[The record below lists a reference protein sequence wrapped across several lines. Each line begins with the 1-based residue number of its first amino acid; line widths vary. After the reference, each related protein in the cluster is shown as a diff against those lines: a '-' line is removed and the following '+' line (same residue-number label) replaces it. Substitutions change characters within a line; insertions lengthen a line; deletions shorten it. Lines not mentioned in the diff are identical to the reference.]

1 MALGHELRDYQKAAI
16 SNLRSSLRSGKRRPV
31 LQMPTGAGKT
41 ATAGA
46 IINMAREKGHGVIFC
61 VPAISLVNQTVES
74 FERDGIFDIGVMQ
87 AFHERT
93 NYSAPVQVASIQ
105 TLMRRQIPETGLVI
119 VDEAHVQFKFLHKWF
134 AELSEKGIPVIG
146 LTATPW
152 AKGMGKLYDDL
163 VIGTTTQELI
173 DKGYLSKYKVFAP
186 AHPDLTGVKIVKG
199 DYETKGL
206 SRVMQE
212 GTLMAD
218 IVSTWLEKGENR
230 QTLCFGVD
238 RAHAKKLQQ
247 QFIEAGVP
255 TEYMDAFTEVEE
267 RETIA
272 AKFASGEVKIV
283 CNVGVLTT
291 GIDWDVR
298 CIILARPTRS
308 EILYTQIVGR
318 GLRTAEGKDHC
329 LILDHSD
336 STLRLGFVSDIH
348 HDKLDN
354 GERNK
359 APVERKVKLP
369 KACPKCAFIKP
380 VGSRECPAC
389 GFKAEPVSKVETEVG
404 ELVELVHGGKAKA
417 SGWTREQKK
426 TFYCELLGHARL
438 KGYKDGWAY
447 HAYKQR
453 VGVGPAEKG
462 YPIQPTAATLSW
474 IRHLNIARAKQREKQ
489 NGLSNR
495 SSTGARQVA

>member
-1 MALGHELRDYQKAAI
+1 MSLGHKLRDYQEAAI
-16 SNLRSSLRSGKRRPV
+16 RNLRSSLRSGKRRPV

-46 IINMAREKGHGVIFC
+46 IINMARDKGHGVIFC

-74 FERDGIFDIGVMQ
+74 FERDGIFEIGVMQ
-87 AFHERT
+87 AYHERT
-93 NYSAPVQVASIQ
+93 DHTAPVQVASIQ
-105 TLMRRQIPETGLVI
+105 TLMRRDVPDAGLII
-119 VDEAHVQFKFLHKWF
+119 VDEAHVLFKFYGKWF
-134 AELSEKGIPVIG
+134 ADLEAKGVPVIG

-152 AKGMGKLYDDL
+152 SRGMGKLYDDL

-173 DKGYLSKYKVFAP
+173 DRGYLSKFKVYAP

-212 GTLMAD
+212 GTLVAD
-218 IVSTWLEKGENR
+218 IVSTWLEKGEDR
-230 QTLCFGVD
+230 PTLCFGVD

-247 QFIEAGVP
+247 QFLEAGVP

-267 RETIA
+267 REEIA
-272 AKFASGEVKIV
+272 AKFASGEVKVV

-308 EILYTQIVGR
+308 EILYTQIIGR

-336 STLRLGFVSDIH
+336 TTLRLGFVSDIH

-354 GERNK
+354 GEKNR
-359 APVERKVKLP
+359 AAVERKIALP

-380 VGSRECPAC
+380 PKTRECPAC
-389 GFKAEPVSKVETEVG
+389 GFAAQPVSKVETQSG
-404 ELVELVHGGKAKA
+404 ELYELSPDGRAKVKN
-417 SGWTREQKK
+417 WTREQKRV
-426 TFYCELLGHARL
+426 FYCELLGHARL

-453 VGVGPAEKG
+453 MGVGPAEKG
-462 YPIQPTAATLSW
+462 FPLQPTAATLSW

-489 NGLSNR
+489 NGLRNGSIA
-495 SSTGARQVA
+495 GERQVA

>member
-16 SNLRSSLRSGKRRPV
+16 SNLRASLRSGKRRPV

-46 IINMAREKGHGVIFC
+46 IINNARQKGHGIIFC

-74 FERDGIFDIGVMQ
+74 FERDGIFEIGVMQ

-93 NYSAPVQVASIQ
+93 DHTAPVQVASIQ
-105 TLMRRQIPETGLVI
+105 TLMRRQVPEAGLVI
-119 VDEAHVQFKFLHKWF
+119 VDEAHVLFKFYGKWF
-134 AELSEKGIPVIG
+134 AELAEKGVPVIG

-152 AKGMGKLYDDL
+152 ARGMGKLYDDL

-173 DKGYLSKYKVFAP
+173 DKGYLSKFRVFAP

-206 SRVMQE
+206 SRAMQQ
-212 GTLMAD
+212 GTLVAD
-218 IVSTWLEKGENR
+218 VVSTWLEKGEDR
-230 QTLCFGVD
+230 PTLCFGVD
-238 RAHAKKLQQ
+238 RAHAKKLQE
-247 QFIEAGVP
+247 QFLAADVP
-255 TEYMDAFTEVEE
+255 CGYMDAFTEVEE
-267 RETIA
+267 REEIA
-272 AKFASGEVKIV
+272 AKFASGEIRVV

-308 EILYTQIVGR
+308 EILYTQIIGR
-318 GLRTAEGKDHC
+318 GLRTAEGKDDC

-336 STLRLGFVSDIH
+336 TTIRLGFVTDIH

-354 GERNK
+354 GEKNRTVQEK
-359 APVERKVKLP
+359 KEALP
-369 KACPKCAFIKP
+369 KPCPKCTFIKP
-380 VGSRECPAC
+380 PKTRECPAC
-389 GFKAEPVSKVETEVG
+389 GFVAQFVSKVETERG
-404 ELVELVHGGKAKA
+404 ELHELTPDGKPLAKKW
-417 SGWTREQKK
+417 SSEQKRV
-426 TFYCELLGHARL
+426 FYGELLGYARQ

-447 HAYKQR
+447 HAYKER
-453 VGVGPAEKG
+453 VGVGPAEKTF
-462 YPIQPTAATLSW
+462 PLSPTAATLSW

-489 NGLSNR
+489 NGLRNGSKSGSR
-495 SSTGARQVA
+495 KVA